1 MPETS
6 TVTMPDGSPLRAV
19 PATAGS
25 KAADWASALAL
36 GPLGALVVLAGGDDA
51 LDEPLRARLTQL
63 VSRGLVRTLRE
74 VVGQRGGGALALCVV
89 RASGSGLPTLLGR
102 AVADSG
108 GAVQLLGVAPAALL
122 ATSAAPGTGETPVV
136 GLNCLLSTPGTAW
149 GDEQSAKIDLVQA
162 LAEAKPSPGTGAMA
176 LRPLLLVIGG
186 GSGALPEVARAVR
199 YGWPVLLV
207 EGSGGMADALA
218 RQFKAGEADAGDPVV
233 IDILTDGRI
242 SCITLGDK
250 PAAAV
255 DALGAALQ
263 RECGGTSVLRLAWET
278 FGALDRAAGV
288 QQGDFG
294 KVQGWILA
302 LGVVVV
308 AMSVAH
314 SVGQA
319 QAWGWVDS
327 LRYGL
332 IVAPISVSALIA
344 VSNRFSPGKR
354 WVLLRAAAEALKRE
368 IYRYRVRP
376 KQALADGTHEKQLQK
391 AMEDI
396 TRRLARTEVNSMA
409 NPLYD
414 GPIPPAN
421 AVAEGDDGLS
431 LLGTERY
438 VRLRLSD
445 QLAYYGNK
453 TTKLARQA
461 NGWQMVAIVV
471 GALGTLLAAL
481 GGDWI
486 SWVALTS
493 ALASAAMAYV
503 GYKQFETTLTS
514 YNQTAADLKNLLGWW
529 TALLPDERADPD
541 NVAKLVT
548 TTEQVLADEQ
558 DGWAQNMTNAL
569 AALRTPQDDKPKNP
583 PDVPDTPATPLVP
596 EAPVEPVVPDAPA
609 APGVLP
615 AVVDPVD
622 PVDPA
627 EPADPVDPAAAST
640 EAGAEPPATPPGR

>member
-1 MPETS
+1 MPEAN
-6 TVTMPDGSPLRAV
+6 TVTMPDGSPLILV
-19 PATAGS
+19 SATPGS
-25 KAADWASALAL
+25 KAADWAGAMAL
-36 GPLGALVVLAGGDDA
+36 GPLGALVVLAGGDDV
-51 LDEPLRARLTQL
+51 LDDSLRARLTQL

-74 VVGQRGGGALALCVV
+74 VVGQRGGGARALCVV
-89 RASGSGLPTLLGR
+89 RACGSGLPALLGR

-108 GAVQLLGVAPAALL
+108 GAVQLLGVAPATLL
-122 ATSAAPGTGETPVV
+122 ATAAPGAGETPVA
-136 GLNCLLSTPGTAW
+136 GLDRLLSTPGGAW
-149 GDEQSAKIDLVQA
+149 GDEQGAKIDLVQA
-162 LAEAKPSPGTGAMA
+162 LAEAKPAPGTGAMA

-207 EGSGGMADALA
+207 EGSGGTADALA
-218 RQFKAGEADAGDPVV
+218 RQFKAGEADAGDPMVT
-233 IDILTDGRI
+233 DILTDGRI

-255 DALGAALQ
+255 AALGTALQ

-278 FGALDRAAGV
+278 FAALDRAAGV

-332 IVAPISVSALIA
+332 IVAPISVAALIA

-376 KQALADGTHEKQLQK
+376 TQALADGTHEKQLQK

-396 TRRLARTEVNSMA
+396 TRRLARTEINSMA

-414 GPIPPAN
+414 GPIPPPK

-438 VRLRLSD
+438 VRLRLID
-445 QLAYYGNK
+445 QLAYYGN
-453 TTKLARQA
+453 TTTRLARQA
-461 NGWQMVAIVV
+461 NGWQMMAIVV

-481 GGDWI
+481 GGDWV

-558 DGWAQNMTNAL
+558 DGWAQSMTNAL
-569 AALRTPQDDKPKNP
+569 AALRTQRDEADKPAADK
-583 PDVPDTPATPLVP
+583 
-596 EAPVEPVVPDAPA
+596 PA
-609 APGVLP
+609 ADKP
-615 AVVDPVD
+615 AEP
-622 PVDPA
+622 PPEPPAEPPAEAPA
-627 EPADPVDPAAAST
+627 EPAAGDP
-640 EAGAEPPATPPGR
+640 PPGR

>member
-1 MPETS
+1 MPEAS
-6 TVTMPDGSPLRAV
+6 TVTMPDGSPLIMV
-19 PATAGS
+19 PATPGS
-25 KAADWASALAL
+25 KAADWAIALAL

-51 LDEPLRARLTQL
+51 LDDSLRARLTQL

-74 VVGQRGGGALALCVV
+74 VVGQRGGGARALCVV
-89 RASGSGLPTLLGR
+89 RACGNGLPAMLGR

-122 ATSAAPGTGETPVV
+122 ATAAAPGAGEIPVA
-136 GLNCLLSTPGTAW
+136 GLDRLLSTPGGAW

-162 LAEAKPSPGTGAMA
+162 LAEAKPAAGTGAMA

-207 EGSGGMADALA
+207 EGSGGTADALA
-218 RQFKAGEADAGDPVV
+218 RQFKAGQADAGDPMVT
-233 IDILTDGRI
+233 DILTDGRI

-250 PAAAV
+250 PAAAAV
-255 DALGAALQ
+255 AALGTALQ

-278 FGALDRAAGV
+278 FAALDRAAGA
-288 QQGDFG
+288 QQNDFG
-294 KVQGWILA
+294 KMQGWILG

-308 AMSVAH
+308 AMSVTH

-376 KQALADGTHEKQLQK
+376 TQALADGTHEKQLQK

-414 GPIPPAN
+414 GPIPPPK

-438 VRLRLSD
+438 VRLRLGD
-445 QLAYYGNK
+445 QLAYYGN
-453 TTKLARQA
+453 TTTRLARQA

-481 GGDWI
+481 GGDWV

-558 DGWAQNMTNAL
+558 DGWAQSMTNAL
-569 AALRTPQDDKPKNP
+569 AALRTQRDEADKP
-583 PDVPDTPATPLVP
+583 
-596 EAPVEPVVPDAPA
+596 APA
-609 APGVLP
+609 KP
-615 AVVDPVD
+615 AEP
-622 PVDPA
+622 PSEPPA
-627 EPADPVDPAAAST
+627 EPAAGDP
-640 EAGAEPPATPPGR
+640 PPGP